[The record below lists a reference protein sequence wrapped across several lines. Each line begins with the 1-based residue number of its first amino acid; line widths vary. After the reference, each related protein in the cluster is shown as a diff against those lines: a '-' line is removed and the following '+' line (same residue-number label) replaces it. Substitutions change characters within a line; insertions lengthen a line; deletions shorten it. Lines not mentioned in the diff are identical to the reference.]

1 MTFLP
6 IFTADP
12 ASLFWAKA
20 YVTDE
25 EEQRTESA
33 IDRAAMDAF
42 LLVMKKHVVKER
54 ADAWQGWTHEIKVVA
69 MPPHEYEAA
78 LMNAYCRGRYAGAR
92 KSFLGKETP

>member
-33 IDRAAMDAF
+33 IDRAAMDLF
-42 LLVMKKHVVKER
+42 LLVMKKHVVKAR
-54 ADAWQGWTHEIKVVA
+54 DDGWKGWTHEIKVIA
-69 MPPHEYEAA
+69 LLPSEYEAA
-78 LMNAYCRGRYAGAR
+78 LMKAYHHGLRDGAGP
-92 KSFLGKETP
+92 SFMKKETP